1 MSSITVWGRR
11 SAFNVQKVLWTL
23 DELGLQYEHRNAGG
37 SFGGLNAPQ
46 FLAMNPHGRV
56 PVLVDGELTV
66 WESHS
71 IMRYLAATYGSGS
84 LWPPTPAARS
94 FADRWMDWS
103 ATTLQPDFMKLFWGY
118 YRMPENQRDL
128 HAINAAVEACNRH
141 FGVLDTQLKNQ
152 RFLGGTEFTMADI
165 PAGTTLYRY
174 FEMGVEVARPPHV
187 CQWYD
192 RLALRPAFRQHIMV
206 RFDELRGRTD
216 Y

>member
-1 MSSITVWGRR
+1 VSSITVWGRR

-37 SFGGLNAPQ
+37 SFGGLNTPE

-56 PVLVDGELTV
+56 PVLVDGALTV

-71 IMRYLAATYGSGS
+71 IVRYLAATYGPGS
-84 LWPPTPAARS
+84 LWPPLPAARS

-128 HAINAAVEACNRH
+128 QAIKAAVDACNHH
-141 FGVLDTQLKNQ
+141 FGVLAEEPPLPGWNRVHD
-152 RFLGGTEFTMADI
+152 GGHSGGDDSI
-165 PAGTTLYRY
+165 PLFRDGSGGCTTS
-174 FEMGVEVARPPHV
+174 ARVPMV
-187 CQWYD
+187 
-192 RLALRPAFRQHIMV
+192 RPARAETCVSATRHGAV
-206 RFDELRGRTD
+206 
-216 Y
+216 